1 MLHDEEHKVNLA
13 MILEYGRRGPDRM
26 INNDIGND

>member
-13 MILEYGRRGPDRM
+13 MI
-26 INNDIGND
+26 